1 MNDQTPAVYIVDDDQ
16 SVRNAL
22 ARLIASAGYPVE
34 TFPSASTFL
43 QSEASRGRGC
53 LLLDVRMPGL
63 DGLELQQR
71 LTSSGTEMPVV
82 FMTGFGDVPTTVK
95 AMKAGAVDFLPK
107 PVSDEALL
115 SAVGFALE
123 KEARLRSERIEHDR
137 LKRQFDSLTP
147 REKQV
152 FRLVVAGRLNKQI
165 ALELGISEKT
175 VKVHRARVMEKMR
188 VRRVAQLVASA
199 SRMGMTRDEPAPA
212 AGGGLSIQI

>member
-1 MNDQTPAVYIVDDDQ
+1 MNDQRPTVYIVDDDQ

-22 ARLIASAGYPVE
+22 ARLISAAGYPVE
-34 TFPSASTFL
+34 TFSSASTFL
-43 QSEASRGRGC
+43 QSEAARSRGC

-71 LTSSGTEMPVV
+71 LTSSGAPMPVV

-115 SAVGFALE
+115 AAVGSALE
-123 KEARLRSERIEHDR
+123 AETRMRNERIEQDR
-137 LKRQFDSLTP
+137 LKRQYDSLTP
-147 REKQV
+147 RERQV

-188 VRRVAQLVASA
+188 VRRVAQLVAVA
-199 SRMGMTRDEPAPA
+199 SRMGMTESEPTVRE
-212 AGGGLSIQI
+212 GGLVIEH